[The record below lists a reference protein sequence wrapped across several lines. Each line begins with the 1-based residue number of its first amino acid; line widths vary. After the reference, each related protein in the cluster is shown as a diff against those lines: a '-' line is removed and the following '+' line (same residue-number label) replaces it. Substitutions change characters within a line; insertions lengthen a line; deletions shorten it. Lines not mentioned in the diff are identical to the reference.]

1 MKNAATLLLLLC
13 LAVPLRAEETARF
26 LIERID
32 VRHLTH
38 VSPDVIKAESRI
50 HEGQTVT
57 EAELRD
63 ADSRIKRLPFVLDAA
78 FSLERG
84 SVRDAYV
91 LVITV
96 SETRPLF
103 YLLELV
109 PFARARNAV
118 REVDNAALIGGRL
131 FAGGGAFHIAL
142 IGSQN
147 RRPFGIDYYSAVQ
160 AGYTRYGLFGGRAF
174 ASLTINRSIPPSER
188 GSALPGGV
196 IGVALAPNET
206 LTISYNAFDLRGVE
220 SRRTERHFESR
231 IAYDTTNQ
239 PFFPTNGSLLSV
251 TPLLAWIDVSA
262 LTGSSFATHDSA
274 VGLESRAERYWPLD
288 DRLSFAAMSEGG
300 VVHLSHYGRAPNTSG
315 HSAEYYG
322 SGTVRLSR
330 TLGDV
335 NAPGESLRRLEL
347 SLRVASKEQ
356 IYVPARRDSAT
367 QLSVTWVRRD
377 AWGVL
382 RFGLGYSW

>member
-1 MKNAATLLLLLC
+1 MKNAATLLLLLF
-13 LAVPLRAEETARF
+13 LAVPVHAEETPRF

-32 VRHLTH
+32 VRHLTR
-38 VSPDVIKAESRI
+38 VSPGVIKAESRI
-50 HEGQTVT
+50 HEGQSVT
-57 EAELRD
+57 EDELRD
-63 ADSRIKRLPFVLDAA
+63 ADSRIKRLPFVLDAT

-103 YLLELV
+103 YLMELV
-109 PFARARNAV
+109 PFARARNTF

-131 FAGGGAFHIAL
+131 FAGGGAFHLAV

-147 RRPFGIDYYSAVQ
+147 QRPFGIDYYSAVQ

-174 ASLTINRSIPPSER
+174 ASLTLNRSIAHAER
-188 GSALPGGV
+188 GSTLPGGV

-231 IAYDTTNQ
+231 IAYDTTNH
-239 PFFPTNGSLLSV
+239 PFFPTNGSLLSA
-251 TPLLAWIDVSA
+251 TPLLAWIDLTS
-262 LTGSSFATHDSA
+262 LTGSFATHDSA

-288 DRLSFAAMSEGG
+288 DRLSFAAIGEGG
-300 VVHLSHYGRAPNTSG
+300 VVHLSHYGRAPDTSG

-335 NAPGESLRRLEL
+335 NAAGDSLRRVEL

-356 IYVPARRDSAT
+356 IYVPVRRDSAT

-382 RFGLGYSW
+382 RLGLGYSW